1 MKSCHLHTDF
11 LVILQCNKFKKKN
24 SLFNCKRVPGSVQ
37 FKEIGRCAF
46 LYSSRQHD
54 KCFSSN
60 SFHWLYL
67 CCCGQA
73 ERHGF
78 ASSCWILAIFCQL
91 CRISCLISSPG
102 LALERSEI
110 FSVKLRQCWV
120 LPQVIKCLSL
130 STIIQT
136 FTYTSDQSGI
146 ARHSSQL
153 CEQKQ

>member
-11 LVILQCNKFKKKN
+11 LVILQCNKFKKKTVCLTAN
-24 SLFNCKRVPGSVQ
+24 V
-37 FKEIGRCAF
+37 F
-46 LYSSRQHD
+46 LVVFSSRRLADVHFCIQAGSMTNVSLLTPSTGCISVAVVKQKDMVLPLHAG
-54 KCFSSN
+54 FQQYSVN
-60 SFHWLYL
+60 S
-67 CCCGQA
+67 
-73 ERHGF
+73 
-78 ASSCWILAIFCQL
+78 
-91 CRISCLISSPG
+91 RISCLISSPG